1 MFHYKKNFA
10 MLVAFIFLITGV
22 VGCGQEKKE
31 GSAED
36 KKTIKYGKAAG
47 PYTVLFE
54 DAVIP
59 ILEKKGYQ
67 FECVEFSDLLQN
79 DMALNEGEID
89 MNVEQHTAF
98 MTHFNQDQNG
108 KLMAVTPIPT
118 VPAGIFSAK
127 HKTLDEIKK
136 HSKVAIS
143 NDVSSVSRAYRVLQK
158 AGWVKFA
165 DDADLSSVTD
175 KDVVEDLY
183 ELEVTEMDSLNIPR
197 SLDEVDYAVI
207 PGSAVYNAGIDP
219 FSVLLQEDI
228 APYLW
233 LQVVIN
239 EKEKD
244 SQWVKDVVEVYQSDE
259 FKEYMEKNNN
269 GLWQLPNIE

>member
-10 MLVAFIFLITGV
+10 ILVAFIFLITGV

-31 GSAED
+31 GNAED

-127 HKTLDEIKK
+127 HNTLDEIKK

-244 SQWVKDVVEVYQSDE
+244 SQWVKDVVEAYQSDE

>member
-1 MFHYKKNFA
+1 MSYLKKKLVI
-10 MLVAFIFLITGV
+10 LVAFLVIAIGV
-22 VGCGQEKKE
+22 IGCGQGKQEGDTGEKKI
-31 GSAED
+31 
-36 KKTIKYGKAAG
+36 IKYGKAAG

-54 DAVIP
+54 DAIIP

-67 FECVEFSDLLQN
+67 FQCIEFSDLLQN

-127 HKTLDEIKK
+127 YKTLNEIKQ
-136 HSKVAIS
+136 HSKIAIS
-143 NDVSSVSRAYRVLQK
+143 NDTSSVSRAYRVLQK
-158 AGWVKFA
+158 AGWVKFS
-165 DDADLSSVTD
+165 DEADLSSVTD
-175 KDVVEDLY
+175 KDVVENPY
-183 ELEVTEMDSLNIPR
+183 ELEVIEMDSLNIPR

-244 SQWVKDVVEVYQSDE
+244 SQWVKDVVEAYQSKE